1 MVKGYV
7 RRVGVGFFGVLAMAC
22 APTQMVPVTMEPVP
36 MSVFVDGQRLP
47 GTGSQKV
54 ELKSDRAHVFLFKK
68 EGYRSQQVVLKSEP
82 GPDRPRL
89 EPEEIRV
96 QLIPIEGR
104 KPEIAVSLDPTEESG
119 TE

>member
-1 MVKGYV
+1 
-7 RRVGVGFFGVLAMAC
+7 MAC
-22 APTQMVPVTMEPVP
+22 APTQIVPVSMEPVP

-54 ELKSDRAHVFLFKK
+54 QLKSDRAHVFLFKK
-68 EGYRSQQVVLKSEP
+68 EGYRSQQVVLRSEP

-104 KPEIAVSLDPTEESG
+104 KPEIAVSLDPIEERG
-119 TE
+119 AE

>member
-1 MVKGYV
+1 
-7 RRVGVGFFGVLAMAC
+7 
-22 APTQMVPVTMEPVP
+22 MVPVTMEPVP